1 MGKNKWSRHVDH
13 EDEDI
18 HPGCMMGFIHALGYN
33 SWHSRVKRKSLPRIN
48 DGSSHI
54 RSIYSS
60 KGKLVGQ
67 DPSELE
73 MLLDDNESH
82 FLVDKGKRKSKG
94 SNKKSL
100 KAKIKDL
107 IAEEMHKEKKEV

>member
-54 RSIYSS
+54 RS
-60 KGKLVGQ
+60 
-67 DPSELE
+67 
-73 MLLDDNESH
+73 
-82 FLVDKGKRKSKG
+82 KSRFYNLTCYNRLQLHVIA
-94 SNKKSL
+94 SNL
-100 KAKIKDL
+100 
-107 IAEEMHKEKKEV
+107 M